1 MNGYSTKIEYASKE
15 LSKKEQVMLKD
26 TSDCAKLDEALNDG
40 SIIIKPDFYAV
51 IAVHNEKSDNQ
62 DYKVYVIV
70 DKDGSKYV
78 TGSSSFFSSFEN
90 IVVDM
95 ADSNEEWAVK
105 VYKLESKNYKGK
117 KFITCSIV

>member
-15 LSKKEQVMLKD
+15 LTKKEQVMLKD
-26 TSDCAKLDEALNDG
+26 TSDCTKLDEALNEG
-40 SIIIKPDFYAV
+40 SIIINPDFYAV
-51 IAVHNEKSDNQ
+51 IAVHNEKSDNN
-62 DYKVYVIV
+62 DYKVYVVV

-78 TGSSSFFSSFEN
+78 TGSDSFFTSFED

-95 ADSNEEWAVK
+95 TGSNEEWAVK

>member
-1 MNGYSTKIEYASKE
+1 MNGYYTKIEYASKE

-26 TSDCAKLDEALNDG
+26 TSDCAKLDEALNEG
-40 SIIIKPDFYAV
+40 SIIINPDFYAV

-78 TGSSSFFSSFEN
+78 TGSDSFFSSFED
-90 IVVDM
+90 IVVEM
-95 ADSNEEWAVK
+95 TGSNEEWAVK